1 MPIFWSWRSNSV
13 ILLICYE
20 VANSQED
27 SSRWIVWLGRRPI
40 EKISTGPNDKL
51 IQVGNLEQSA
61 EAKACLTVF
70 RIARNAEMK
79 VGLSEP
85 ARAFNGPRG

>member
-1 MPIFWSWRSNSV
+1 MSSFGVDGAKIV
-13 ILLICYE
+13 ILLIFCE
-20 VANSQED
+20 AANSRGD
-27 SSRWIVWLGRRPI
+27 SSRRIVWLGRRPI

-61 EAKACLTVF
+61 KANAYLTVF
-70 RIARNAEMK
+70 RKARNAEMK

-85 ARAFNGPRG
+85 WIDFNGLP